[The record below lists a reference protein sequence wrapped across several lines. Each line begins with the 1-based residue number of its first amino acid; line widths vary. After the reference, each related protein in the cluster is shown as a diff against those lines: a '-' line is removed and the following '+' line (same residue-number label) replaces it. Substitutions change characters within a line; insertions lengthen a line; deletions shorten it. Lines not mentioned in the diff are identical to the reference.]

1 MKPKVVANKVTSK
14 SIFMPSFIN
23 QLQYKIMRAV
33 EKEPKNMKFKLVL
46 VPEGYAL
53 GDEPVEHK
61 NFTEYV
67 QEYLDE
73 HKPTEEQ
80 LKEDLEKLTSLPPE
94 ELKSIIRLYCI
105 PPEYIIKEVMPDELE
120 ET

>member
-46 VPEGYAL
+46 VPEDYVL
-53 GDEPVEHK
+53 GDELDEHR

-67 QEYLDE
+67 QGYLDE
-73 HKPTEEQ
+73 LEKGCRCHE
-80 LKEDLEKLTSLPPE
+80 KEDND
-94 ELKSIIRLYCI
+94 
-105 PPEYIIKEVMPDELE
+105 V
-120 ET
+120 

>member
-46 VPEGYAL
+46 VPEDYAL
-53 GDEPVEHK
+53 GDEPVEHE
-61 NFTEYV
+61 NFTECIDD
-67 QEYLDE
+67 YLTE
-73 HKPTEEQ
+73 HKLTEEQ
-80 LKEDLEKLTSLPPE
+80 LKEDIEMLMSIPPE

-105 PPEYIIKEVMPDELE
+105 PPEYIMKEVIPDELE
-120 ET
+120 KT